1 MGRRARGREP
11 SPPAEP
17 ASTSRLHPEA
27 VLFAFALAL
36 RLAHLAVYRADF
48 WLTVPLLDDAVFE
61 TWADVIARE
70 GWKAASLGA
79 FDFNPAYP
87 YFLTA
92 FRAIVGRSQ
101 IALFFVQHA
110 AGALVAPLLYKV
122 TERAFG
128 ALGAGVCRRA
138 AWAAGLMA
146 AAYGPSLFFE
156 SRLLGECWIL
166 LANVAALW
174 LLGEADGARRPW
186 VRWGLAGA
194 SLGVSA
200 AFRPTVLAFLP
211 VVAVWGWLTLKERR
225 PEMARAAA
233 AFVLGLWLPLLPFQ
247 LRNRAVVPG
256 AGWGLTTSSGGVNLY
271 LGNNPEADGLNQAP
285 SFVRYGPDH
294 QYQDFADEAGRR
306 LGFPP
311 SRAQVS
317 AYWSAEARRFWRER
331 PGDAARLALRKVC
344 YFWNHKEAPDNFFLE
359 IFRRFTRL
367 GPLPLVSWG
376 LVAPLGFAG
385 LFWGWAGGRR
395 TWLLYGYALTYF
407 AVCVAFYVLSRYR
420 FPAAAG
426 LIPFAGLAAA
436 RFFGSHRERDWRAAS
451 GLALLTLAGFFL
463 SRLPLIGE
471 EDPGT
476 SHYSMA
482 VVYANRGWKDQAL
495 EEYRASVAADPSFR
509 ASWMNMGLLLVEM
522 NRGPEAAAA
531 LRRAAELEPDAA
543 RSALIRENVERL
555 EAAR

>member
-1 MGRRARGREP
+1 MARRARERAP
-11 SPPAEP
+11 SPPEAGAP
-17 ASTSRLHPEA
+17 AFLFRPET
-27 VLFAFALAL
+27 VLFAAALAL
-36 RLAHLAVYRADF
+36 RLAHLAFHRGDF
-48 WLTVPLLDDAVFE
+48 WLTVPLLDDSVFE

-92 FRAIVGRSQ
+92 FRAVFGRSQ
-101 IALFFVQHA
+101 LVLFFVQHA

-122 TERAFG
+122 TERAFD
-128 ALGAGVCRRA
+128 RRA
-138 AWAAGLMA
+138 GWAAGLLA

-166 LANVAALW
+166 LANVTALW
-174 LLGEADGARRPW
+174 LLGGAGEASRPW
-186 VRWGLAGA
+186 RSWGLAGLA
-194 SLGVSA
+194 LGVSA
-200 AFRPTVLAFLP
+200 AFRPTALALLP
-211 VVAVWGWLTLKERR
+211 VAALWAASTLKDR
-225 PEMARAAA
+225 PPELARAGA
-233 AFVLGLWLPLLPFQ
+233 AFALGLWLPLLPFQ
-247 LRNRAVVPG
+247 LRNRAVLPG

-317 AYWSAEARRFWRER
+317 AFWSAEARRFWKDQT
-331 PGDAARLALRKVC
+331 GTAARLALRKVGF
-344 YFWNHKEAPDNFFLE
+344 FWNHKEAPDNFFLE

-367 GPLPLVSWG
+367 GALPLASWG
-376 LVAPLGFAG
+376 LVAPLGLAG
-385 LFWGWAGGRR
+385 LVWGWAAGRR
-395 TWLLYGYALTYF
+395 AWLLYGYTLAYF
-407 AVCVAFYVLSRYR
+407 GVCVAFYVLSRYR

-436 RFFGSHRERDWRAAS
+436 RVYESLKDRAWRPGAS
-451 GLALLTLAGFFL
+451 LALLSLAGLLL

-471 EDPGT
+471 EDQGT

-509 ASWMNMGLLLVEM
+509 ASWMNMGLLLVEQG
-522 NRGPEAAAA
+522 RGPEAVAA
-531 LRRAAELEPDAA
+531 LRRAAELEPDA
-543 RSALIRENVERL
+543 
-555 EAAR
+555 